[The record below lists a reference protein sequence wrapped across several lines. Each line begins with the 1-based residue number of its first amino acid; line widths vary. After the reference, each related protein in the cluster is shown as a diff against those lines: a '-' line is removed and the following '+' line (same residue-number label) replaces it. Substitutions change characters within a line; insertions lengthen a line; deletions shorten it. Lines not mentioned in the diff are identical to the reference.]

1 MELLTKRLTIR
12 SPVIEDAEE
21 LRGKINDFSIVQW
34 LSNTPYPYDID
45 DAISFINRS
54 NQAIKDSTAYNL
66 VIEIEGEIAGGVGLF
81 DVNEVGGE
89 LGFWIASKF
98 WKRGIA
104 TEASKT
110 MLYFGFRQLE
120 LKTIKASFKEG
131 NEASNKVL
139 KKLGFISVG
148 QKLEDDEILKQK
160 VMMHFLEIKSSDY
173 LFNN

>member
-1 MELLTKRLTIR
+1 M
-12 SPVIEDAEE
+12 IEDAEE

-34 LSNTPYPYDID
+34 LSNTPYPYDLG

-54 NQAIKDSTAYNL
+54 NQSIKDSTAYNL

-139 KKLGFISVG
+139 NKLGFISVG

-160 VMMHFLEIKSSDY
+160 VMMYFLEIKSSDY
-173 LFNN
+173 SFNN

>member
-1 MELLTKRLTIR
+1 M
-12 SPVIEDAEE
+12 IEDAAE

-34 LSNTPYPYDID
+34 LSNTPYPYDLG

-54 NQAIKDSTAYNL
+54 NQSIKDGTAYNL

-81 DVNEVGGE
+81 DVNEVGGD
-89 LGFWIASKF
+89 LGFWIASMF
-98 WKRGIA
+98 RKRGIA

-139 KKLGFISVG
+139 KKLGFMSVG

>member
-1 MELLTKRLTIR
+1 M
-12 SPVIEDAEE
+12 IEDAAE
-21 LRGKINDFSIVQW
+21 LRGKINDLSIVQW
-34 LSNTPYPYDID
+34 LSNTPYPYDLG

-54 NQAIKDSTAYNL
+54 NQSIKDGTAYNL

-98 WKRGIA
+98 RKRGIA

-110 MLYFGFRQLE
+110 MLDFGFRQLE

>member
-1 MELLTKRLTIR
+1 M
-12 SPVIEDAEE
+12 IEDAEE

-34 LSNTPYPYDID
+34 LSNTPYPYDLG

-54 NQAIKDSTAYNL
+54 NQSIKDSTAYNL

-89 LGFWIASKF
+89 LGFWVAPKF

-139 KKLGFISVG
+139 NKLGFISVG

-160 VMMHFLEIKSSDY
+160 VMMHCLEIKSSDY
-173 LFNN
+173 SFNN